1 MKNPLHEPI
10 LKVFPDFQETEDGMF
25 IKTIENYFTDPSYY
39 IIVYVHS
46 DCVVVQWDTTGNQFR
61 KEVKTVD
68 ESIVVIQDILYW
80 YFDDL

>member
-1 MKNPLHEPI
+1 VKNSLHEPI

-25 IKTIENYFTDPSYY
+25 IKTTENYFTDPSYY